1 MTSMRRAPADTLAG
15 MLHRG
20 HGRGAV
26 LATTD
31 PDAADLVRDCVAHDY
46 RWDWQVDD
54 RTVYL
59 ARLVRDLALPLDP
72 ITALLHDSEDDQT
85 ALTLASLLVTL
96 GVAGAREAV
105 TAVRAYVRDG
115 PHWLDVLETA
125 AADWPRAWWDDL
137 ADTARRRL
145 TPDDRESL
153 LWRDRP
159 WSTWA
164 REHDWAT
171 RPVTDRPAGRHPHR
185 DRPTSELLALLRD
198 RDVPQGVKTQ
208 VLFELAPTR
217 PGTRPAGPGGAPR
230 PGHPGAR
237 TRARTPPGPR
247 TAGTTG
253 RGPRAP
259 LVGGPRPPPR
269 PDRDGRARRAR

>member
-1 MTSMRRAPADTLAG
+1 MRRAPADTLAG

-26 LATTD
+26 LATTA

-171 RPVTDRPAGRHPHR
+171 RPVTDRPAGPHPHR

-208 VLFELAPTR
+208 VLFELARRDPEPALLDLAEHLVRDTPVR
-217 PGTRPAGPGGAPR
+217 GPVPGLRRALAPL
-230 PGHPGAR
+230 
-237 TRARTPPGPR
+237 
-247 TAGTTG
+247 
-253 RGPRAP
+253 GPRAADHARRWSVDP
-259 LVGGPRPPPR
+259 DHPPR
-269 PDRDGRARRAR
+269 LDRDGRARRAR